1 MIFDTETDAESGGDR
16 DLHLSESDRKSI
28 DVIEERQGYHAHE
41 WKGTIMNTCLRLSVI
56 EVAINK
62 SKK

>member
-1 MIFDTETDAESGGDR
+1 MIFDTETDAESGGGR
-16 DLHLSESDRKSI
+16 HLHLSESDRKSI

-41 WKGTIMNTCLRLSVI
+41 WKGTITDTCLRLSVI